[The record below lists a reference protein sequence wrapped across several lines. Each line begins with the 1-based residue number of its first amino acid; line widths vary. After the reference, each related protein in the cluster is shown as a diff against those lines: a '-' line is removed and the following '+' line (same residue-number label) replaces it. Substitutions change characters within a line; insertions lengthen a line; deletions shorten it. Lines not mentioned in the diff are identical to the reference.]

1 MSPDEDQLRAALRGG
16 EDDGELDAGAIM
28 RKAIVGRQQRRRSVR
43 NFATGVAAVVL
54 VGGAGFGLSQ
64 LPDSGSN
71 KSSSGGQADSA
82 VSSSVAAHG
91 DSEPTQAA
99 SSSAAAAA
107 GSAGGAAA
115 PTTAGAASVPA
126 NGAVPGPADASLCPA
141 LAYTLPSDLPP
152 PSLTRPLFPTDI
164 TTMTVCVY
172 QPGGSPLAGAK
183 KFSAAEA
190 RSIAASFNASAKF
203 ERDQACTAD
212 LGPTVVIYARTASG
226 PVPTVVGYAGGCGET
241 GSVSAVRDARPALVK
256 LIAQIL
262 PTTATGGK
270 ASPGPGPAS

>member
-43 NFATGVAAVVL
+43 NFATGAAAVVL
-54 VGGAGFGLSQ
+54 VGGAGVGLSQ

-71 KSSSGGQADSA
+71 KSSSGGQADRA
-82 VSSSVAAHG
+82 VSSRVAAHG

-115 PTTAGAASVPA
+115 PTSGGAASVPA

-141 LAYTLPSDLPP
+141 LAYALPSDHPP
-152 PSLTRPLFPTDI
+152 LSFTGPLFPADLTA
-164 TTMTVCVY
+164 MTVCVY
-172 QPGGSPLAGAK
+172 QPGGSTLAGAK
-183 KFSAAEA
+183 QFGTAAA
-190 RSIAASFNASAKF
+190 QSIAASFNASAKYSTN
-203 ERDQACTAD
+203 QACTAD

-241 GSVSAVRDARPALVK
+241 ASVLAARDARPALVK

-262 PTTATGGK
+262 PTATGGGR